1 MQNEQESNE
10 SKDELRFRQYYFK
23 PKVVKRVLN
32 QLDS

>member
-23 PKVVKRVLN
+23 PKVVDYQKQN
-32 QLDS
+32 